1 MRSFTKPFR
10 VLRAYVGTDLCFG
23 DDFFLQVPEGE
34 CLKEEMETR
43 KVFDEMTST
52 CKAFSMSVSI
62 SASENGVVGY
72 FFFAEAFVTMGVI
85 SSSFYLVVKTSCDD
99 VKPAASFLPTCILS
113 SKDASSVE
121 NLFMMVWKENWRSA
135 LLASISP
142 KLTDFFSSSTVKFS

>member
-1 MRSFTKPFR
+1 MRSFTKPFG

-23 DDFFLQVPEGE
+23 DYFFLLKEETDVPEGE

-43 KVFDEMTST
+43 EVFDEMTST

-62 SASENGVVGY
+62 SASGNGVVGY

-99 VKPAASFLPTCILS
+99 VKPAASFPPTCILS

-121 NLFMMVWKENWRSA
+121 NLFMMVRKENSRSA
-135 LLASISP
+135 LLASILP
-142 KLTDFFSSSTVKFS
+142 K